1 MCLGVC
7 GVAEESWL
15 VFQVVE
21 GREHPPRW
29 LQESS
34 AVSLRSYFQVL
45 CAVPE
50 ALVDHGCWRFLW
62 TERAYAKFSLSS
74 LHLRLGSETSEENI
88 LLLHNNAKDIKLLAG
103 KKKTISST
111 VDKHVYHVYLEFY
124 NFSLSG

>member
-74 LHLRLGSETSEENI
+74 LHLRLGAETSEENI

-103 KKKTISST
+103 KKKKLLAALLINMFTMFI
-111 VDKHVYHVYLEFY
+111 
-124 NFSLSG
+124 